1 MRRTLKD
8 IAGALLTLFVVFGGA
23 IIGGLLEAIL

>member
-1 MRRTLKD
+1 MRHKIKD
-8 IAGALLTLFVVFGGA
+8 IAGALLTLLVVFGGA

>member
-1 MRRTLKD
+1 MRRILNS
-8 IAGALLTLFVVFGGA
+8 IAGALLTLLVVFGGA